1 MHDFSCPLPS
11 ADFNHSRI
19 QAGHGSGGKMTADLI
34 RNIFQKYLISDGLA
48 QGNDAAVLPIPD
60 STGRIAVTT
69 DSHIVAPL
77 FFPGGDI
84 GRLAVCGTVNDLLTS
99 GAVPVALTA
108 GFILEEGFRIS
119 ELERILKSMQMSAV
133 EANVQIVAGDTKVVE
148 KGRGDGLFITTAGFG
163 WIRDDFQP
171 QGDLAK
177 PGDAVLVTGTVGDHG
192 MAVLCARG
200 ELGFQS
206 DIQSDT
212 APLNAI
218 VEKLRQTAPSTHVLR
233 DPTRGGLGTTLN
245 EIAVQSAV
253 SIEID
258 EQLVLVSPQ
267 VRSLCDLLGFDPLYV
282 ANEGKM
288 IVILPEADAEAA
300 LSAIRSCKYGENA
313 AIIGRVTSAARP
325 GVLLKTALGTTRIL
339 DSLHGEMLPRIC

>member
-192 MAVLCARG
+192 MALRSRRA
-200 ELGFQS
+200 GFPIRYSIRYGAAQC
-206 DIQSDT
+206 DRREIT
-212 APLNAI
+212 ADC
-218 VEKLRQTAPSTHVLR
+218 T
-233 DPTRGGLGTTLN
+233 
-245 EIAVQSAV
+245 
-253 SIEID
+253 
-258 EQLVLVSPQ
+258 
-267 VRSLCDLLGFDPLYV
+267 
-282 ANEGKM
+282 
-288 IVILPEADAEAA
+288 
-300 LSAIRSCKYGENA
+300 KYA
-313 AIIGRVTSAARP
+313 CLARP
-325 GVLLKTALGTTRIL
+325 
-339 DSLHGEMLPRIC
+339 DPRRVRDYT